1 MACWGLSAG
10 ARADLLVLNTQS
22 PGLLGI
28 PASHVLDAT
37 VFACDTAPIREVYVA
52 GRCVVR
58 HGRHVQQDAIAAKY
72 AEAMQQLWC
81 ATQPEMRA

>member
-1 MACWGLSAG
+1 
-10 ARADLLVLNTQS
+10 
-22 PGLLGI
+22 
-28 PASHVLDAT
+28 VLDAT